1 MILGIFDDARSL
13 IGSVATGN
21 VPPRINSLAFTALK
35 MAAACCAF
43 GCILVTARTYIG
55 DNINCYSLNMDD
67 EEMAA
72 VESYCFISSTFTLTN
87 MTLPSSQPGVGPAPS
102 RVFYPPGTEPEDTPD
117 LNPTQHHA
125 YYQWVPFLL
134 ALQSVALYLPCALWD
149 TREDGY
155 FGQLLNGTH
164 QVTVDR
170 QDAAAKIQKSARL
183 FYFSLR
189 RNNGKYLFWFLVCEV
204 LGAGISIGNL
214 FVTNTF
220 LGGRFLH
227 FGREALDYL
236 NSPVVDVNNPLNMV
250 FPKVGKCTWHSFGAS
265 GSIQTKD
272 ALCVL
277 PLNIVNEKVYVL
289 LWLAFIVCTA
299 VVCFVLLCHV
309 VFIAVPSL
317 LQRIIR
323 RRAPTASSNTSVAL
337 QRCSRADTFMLLC
350 MQRYV
355 INFPAWLHELVD
367 VIDSKAD

>member
-1 MILGIFDDARSL
+1 MILGIFEDARSL

-21 VPPRINSLAFTALK
+21 VPPKINSLAFVSLK
-35 MAAACCAF
+35 AAAACCMAA
-43 GCILVTARTYIG
+43 CILVTSRTYIG
-55 DNINCYSLNMDD
+55 DNINCYSANMGD

-87 MTLPSSQPGVGPAPS
+87 MTVPSSQPGVGPAPS
-102 RVFYPPGTEPEDTPD
+102 RVFYPPGTEPLEE

-155 FGQLLNGTH
+155 FGQLLNGAH

-170 QDAAAKIQKSARL
+170 QQAEAKIRKSAKL
-183 FYFSLR
+183 FYHTLQ
-189 RNNGKYLFWFLVCEV
+189 RNNGRYLFWFFFCEV
-204 LGAGISIGNL
+204 LGAVIAVSNL

-236 NSPVVDVNNPLNMV
+236 NSPVVDINNPLNMV

-277 PLNIVNEKVYVL
+277 PLNIVNEKVYVV
-289 LWLAFIVCTA
+289 LWLAFIVCAALVCATLLFHA
-299 VVCFVLLCHV
+299 VFL
-309 VFIAVPSL
+309 AVPAL
-317 LQRIIR
+317 LTSPLK
-323 RRAPTASSNTSVAL
+323 RRAPTATADTSVVL
-337 QRCSRADTFMLLC
+337 QRCGRADVFLLLC
-350 MQRYV
+350 LQRYV
-355 INFPAWLHELVD
+355 INFPAWLHDLAD
-367 VIDSKAD
+367 VIDSKTD